1 MNSNIFTTTDIQL
14 RKQRLAN
21 AWQSILSNDEV
32 VLIHSGTPI
41 QKPGGLDQNYPFLP
55 HPAYFWITGRR
66 REGEVILFNKNTGW
80 IEFQKAYTRDQLVW
94 EGNMHDLLVDDK
106 GADLNTLDEYLKKSN
121 FSHQYHLGQSG
132 QPVGQGKAFDLR
144 TALDQT
150 RRKKDAAEIKFIKHL
165 ADIAGYG
172 YTAIRKALRPG
183 ISEKEVQVVYESEI
197 FRRGAQTVPYDT
209 IVGAGTNSAILHAL
223 PTQRI
228 INENELVLVDAG
240 VDVYDYCVDI
250 TRTYGSSANMSSQH
264 KAIYQLVYAV
274 QRECIAITKAG
285 NYWRDVHSKA
295 ATLFTEGLL
304 NLGILKGNLS
314 DLIEQQVISLFF
326 PHGLGHLVGIR
337 VRDTG
342 HEENINPKTYFGA
355 RLRVDIQLE
364 DGHLITVEPGVYFIK
379 ALLEA
384 ADTRDRYNDFIDW
397 SELSKWMH
405 IGGVRIEDNIL
416 VTKDGNENLTQV
428 VEKMA
433 EI

>member
-1 MNSNIFTTTDIQL
+1 MNAIFTTTDIQL
-14 RKQRLAN
+14 RKQRLAA

-55 HPAYFWITGRR
+55 HPSYFWLTGRR
-66 REGEVILFNKNTGW
+66 REGEVVLYSKNSGW

-106 GADLNTLDEYLKKSN
+106 GMDVSTLDEYLKKN
-121 FSHQYHLGQSG
+121 KFSQLYHLGQSG
-132 QPVGQGKAFDLR
+132 QPVTAGKTFDLR

-150 RRKKDAAEIKFIKHL
+150 RRKKDAAEIRFIKQL
-165 ADIAGYG
+165 ADIAGHGYG
-172 YTAIRKALRPG
+172 ALKKALHPG
-183 ISEKEVQVVYESEI
+183 ITEKEVQVIYESEI
-197 FRRGAQTVPYDT
+197 FRRGAQTVPYDS
-209 IVGAGTNSAILHAL
+209 IVGAGTNAAILHAL

-228 INENELVLVDAG
+228 INENEFVLVDAG

-250 TRTYGSSANMSSQH
+250 TRTYGSSANMSAQH
-264 KAIYQLVYAV
+264 KALYQLVYSV
-274 QRECIAITKAG
+274 QMECIELTKSG
-285 NYWRDVHSKA
+285 NFWRDVHSKA

-304 NLGILKGNLS
+304 SMGILKGNLS
-314 DLIEQQVISLFF
+314 DLIEKQVISVFF

-364 DGHLITVEPGVYFIK
+364 EGHLITVEPGVYFIK

-384 ADTRDRYNDFIDW
+384 ADTRDRFNAFINW
-397 SELSKWMH
+397 NELSKWMH

-416 VTKDGNENLTQV
+416 VTKEGNENLTQV
-428 VEKMA
+428 VEKLA
-433 EI
+433 DI

>member
-1 MNSNIFTTTDIQL
+1 MIFTTSDIQL
-14 RKQRLAN
+14 RKQRLAS
-21 AWQSILSNDEV
+21 AWQSILANDEV

-55 HPAYFWITGRR
+55 HPAYFWLTGRR
-66 REGEVILFNKNTGW
+66 REGEIALYSKETGW
-80 IEFQKAYTRDQLVW
+80 LEFQKAYTRDQLVW

-106 GADLNTLDEYLKKSN
+106 GLDVNTLEDFLKKN
-121 FSHQYHLGQSG
+121 KFSQQYHLGQSG
-132 QPVGQGKAFDLR
+132 NVVVPGKTFDLR

-150 RRKKDAAEIKFIKHL
+150 RRKKDAAEVKFIQQL
-165 ADIAGYG
+165 ADIAVHGYD
-172 YTAIRKALRPG
+172 AIKKALRPG
-183 ISEKEVQVVYESEI
+183 ISEKEVQVVFESEI
-197 FRRGAQTVPYDT
+197 FRRGAQTVPYDS
-209 IVGAGTNSAILHAL
+209 IVGAGTNAAILHAL
-223 PTQRI
+223 PTPRI
-228 INENELVLVDAG
+228 INENEFVLVDAG
-240 VDVYDYCVDI
+240 VDVFDYCVDI
-250 TRTYGSSANMSSQH
+250 TRTFGSSKNMSSQH
-264 KAIYQLVYAV
+264 KALYQLVYSV
-274 QRECIAITKAG
+274 QKECIELTKTG

-304 NLGILKGNLS
+304 NMGILKGNLS
-314 DLIEQQVISLFF
+314 DLIEKEVISVFF

-364 DGHLITVEPGVYFIK
+364 EDHLITVEPGVYFIK

-384 ADTRDRYNDFIDW
+384 TDTRSRFNDYINW
-397 SELSKWMH
+397 NELAKWMH

-416 VTKDGNENLTQV
+416 VTAQGNENLTQK
-428 VEKMA
+428 VEKMT